1 MKMLSHSFKSLP
13 KYIGSGGRLIVETSE
28 GFTLN
33 KYLDHTFKKRVFKI
47 FNVCLYSFINEI
59 KILR

>member
-13 KYIGSGGRLIVETSE
+13 EYIGSCGRLIVETSE

-33 KYLDHTFKKRVFKI
+33 KYLDHTFKKRVF
-47 FNVCLYSFINEI
+47 
-59 KILR
+59 